1 MKRDM
6 DLVRLLLI
14 EIEEKA
20 LEPYA
25 GLQDIKIEGFKSQE
39 IDYNL
44 DLLIKSGM
52 IEGEVQIYGGGQS
65 THFIQGITW
74 LGHDFLEDIRDPE
87 MWARTKKG
95 ANQIKSWSIETIKEI
110 VKGLI
115 KKQVE
120 EYTGVKIP

>member
-6 DLVRLLLI
+6 DLIRLLLI

-25 GLQDIKIEGFKSQE
+25 GLQGLEVEGFPSSQ
-39 IDYNL
+39 INYNL
-44 DLLIKSGM
+44 DILIKSGM
-52 IEGEVQIYGGGQS
+52 IEGEVQIYFGGES

-74 LGHDFLEDIRDPE
+74 LGHDFLDDIRDPDL
-87 MWARTKKG
+87 WAKTKNG

-120 EYTGVKIP
+120 EYTGVKVP